1 VHPLIGKKILRN
13 TVIVTGFIAAILYS
27 SWPLGYFL
35 NPIIARQDYASELE
49 SAHQPYNWLFI
60 GLDILTGLVLVILGV
75 IQWRRTNRITFKM
88 SIVGYELF
96 AILVIAAAVAPF
108 NCNSI
113 TQNCVAL
120 AAQPAFII
128 HGFSSIFSVVFLF
141 ASLVL
146 LCKVLYERHAKKL
159 LYAVGGVVVLWG
171 LTGVLA
177 LYQLEVHVKSNLVQY
192 IFITICSVSIALAIG
207 LIDYMTKDIEKAV
220 NKIDFG
226 D

>member
-1 VHPLIGKKILRN
+1 MHLVIGKKILTN
-13 TVIVTGFIAAILYS
+13 VILITGFIAAILYS

-60 GLDILTGLVLVILGV
+60 ALDILTGVVLIIVGI
-75 IQWRRTNRITFKM
+75 IQWRRTNRLTFRL

-96 AILVIAAAVAPF
+96 AVLVIAAAIAPF

-120 AAQPAFII
+120 ADQPAFIV

-141 ASLVL
+141 GSLVL
-146 LCKVLYERHAKKL
+146 LCKVLYERHAIKL
-159 LYAVGGVVVLWG
+159 LVMVGVVVILWG
-171 LTGVLA
+171 MTGLYA
-177 LYQLEVHVKSNLVQY
+177 LYQLEIGVKSNLIQY
-192 IFITICSVSIALAIG
+192 IFITICSISIALAVG
-207 LIDYMTKDIEKAV
+207 LIDYMSKDIEEAV
-220 NKIDFG
+220 KRLDFG